1 MVLGVVIPGLT
12 ELFYNS
18 LESRGGR
25 SEGAGLWVPFK
36 VNLWASLGCKSVH
49 PLVVFN
55 GLVCS
60 LSSLPQPIAFLTFL
74 LYILTGPCRVLH
86 LLV

>member
-25 SEGAGLWVPFK
+25 SAGTGLWVPFK

-49 PLVVFN
+49 PLVVLN

-60 LSSLPQPIAFLTFL
+60 LSSLPIAFLTFL
-74 LYILTGPCRVLH
+74 WYILPGPCRVLH